1 MGKTSQKSA
10 KYMINAKIEIAGIVE
25 KSDVVGAIFGQTE
38 GLLGDQLDL
47 RELKEKGKIGRMNLD
62 LKQTDGSTEA
72 SLELP
77 SSLDATETALLAASL
92 ETIEKIGPSNAD
104 LTVNS
109 IEDLRVSKRDYIV
122 KRSKQLLQDIER
134 ETPDKKKLMN
144 EIKQEVRKE
153 ELTDYHSFVAGPD
166 VEWDDNI
173 VIVEGKADVV
183 NLLEKGVKNALAIGG
198 TSVPSQIERIAEEK
212 DLTAFLDGDRGGDL
226 ILREL
231 KEKAEPEYVARAPEG
246 KEVEELSKREVHSAL
261 RDREPVKYTE
271 EPEVEQQISEEDVK
285 AFSEKISELTGTR
298 AVNTL
303 DEDGEVVEKRPVSA
317 VSELEK
323 KCYAVIMDGT
333 IDEAAVSK
341 AEQLDA
347 EYLVGKDR
355 NETASSSEVILM
367 TKEEL

>member
-10 KYMINAKIEIAGIVE
+10 KYMINAKIEIAGVVE
-25 KSDVVGAIFGQTE
+25 KSDIVGAIFGQTE

-47 RELKEKGKIGRMNLD
+47 RELKDRGKIGRMNLD
-62 LKQTDGSTEA
+62 IKQMDGSTEA

-104 LTVNS
+104 LTVDA

-134 ETPDKKKLMN
+134 ETPDKKELMN
-144 EIKQEVRKE
+144 DIKKEVRKE
-153 ELTDYHSFVAGPD
+153 ELTEYHSFIAGPD
-166 VEWDDNI
+166 VEWDDSI

-212 DLTAFLDGDRGGDL
+212 EITAFLDGDRGGDL
-226 ILREL
+226 ILKEL

-261 RDREPVKYTE
+261 RDVEPVKYTE
-271 EPEVEQQISEEDVK
+271 EPEVEQQVSEEDAEK
-285 AFSEKISELTGTR
+285 FSDKISELTGTR

-303 DEDGEVVEKRPVSA
+303 DEEGEVIEKRPVSGI
-317 VSELEK
+317 SDLEK
-323 KCYAVIMDGT
+323 RSYAVVMDAE
-333 IDEAAVSK
+333 IDEEAVSK
-341 AEQLDA
+341 AEQLEA
-347 EYLVGKDR
+347 EYLVGKSR
-355 NETASSSEVILM
+355 NETASSSEVMLL
-367 TKEEL
+367 TKNEL

>member
-10 KYMINAKIEIAGIVE
+10 KYMINATIEIAGVVE
-25 KSDVVGAIFGQTE
+25 KSDIVGAIFGQTE

-47 RELKEKGKIGRMNLD
+47 RELKDRGKIGRMNVEIEE
-62 LKQTDGSTEA
+62 KDGSTEA
-72 SLELP
+72 SFELP
-77 SSLDATETALLAASL
+77 TSLDATETALLAASL

-104 LTVNS
+104 LTVDS

-134 ETPDKKKLMN
+134 ETPDKKELMN
-144 EIKQEVRKE
+144 DIKQEVRKE
-153 ELTDYHSFVAGPD
+153 ELTEYHSFIAGPD
-166 VEWDDNI
+166 VEWDDSI

-198 TSVPSQIERIAEEK
+198 TSVPSQIQRIAEEK
-212 DLTAFLDGDRGGDL
+212 EITAFLDGDRGGDL
-226 ILREL
+226 ILKEL

-271 EPEVEQQISEEDVK
+271 EPEVEQQIADEDIET
-285 AFSEKISELTGTR
+285 FSGKISELTGTR

-303 DEDGEVVEKRPVSA
+303 DEEGEVVEKRPVSA
-317 VSELEK
+317 ISELEK
-323 KCYAVIMDGT
+323 KCYAVVMDGEV
-333 IDEAAVSK
+333 DEKAVET
-341 AEQLDA
+341 AEQLEAD
-347 EYLVGKDR
+347 YIVGKSR
-355 NETASSSEVILM
+355 NETVSSSEVFIM
-367 TKEEL
+367 TKDDL